1 MKKRLIGLAI
11 VAVLVLSF
19 AFPVFASAANPTVA
33 ITVYASTISI
43 TNTKATWAIGYVV
56 AGGAAVYF
64 STNGAQ
70 DDDWSQIE
78 NTGNQAVDI
87 QIQGTAITDGVYPWT
102 EGAAAGDKIYALVAN
117 NSSGGATYNI
127 RVKSSAYLDITT
139 NLPATGS
146 DTYDWSMKFTPPTI
160 FDAADNGAQK
170 SATVT
175 LVARLTGT

>member
-1 MKKRLIGLAI
+1 MRKKLIGLVV
-11 VAVLVLSF
+11 VAVLALSLVL
-19 AFPVFASAANPTVA
+19 PTAALAVNPTVA
-33 ITVYASTISI
+33 ITVYASMISI
-43 TNTKATWAIGYVV
+43 TNTENTWAIGYVG

-64 STNGAQ
+64 SATGAQ
-70 DDDWSQIE
+70 DDDYSQIE
-78 NTGNQAVDI
+78 NTGNQGVDV
-87 QIQGTAITDGVYPWT
+87 QIQGTVIEGGTYDWT
-102 EGAAAGDKIYALVAN
+102 EGASAGDKIYALVAN

-127 RVKSSAYLDITT
+127 RVKSSAYVDLIT

-160 FDAADNGAQK
+160 FDAADDGAQK